1 MPAGACTARR
11 SAPAVAPRSIR
22 VSKGVIL
29 LHENAEILPACTPV
43 TPSELI
49 LGGPGG
55 DDGRL
60 VRRREGFP
68 GEMAQAAPDI
78 GARQGSR
85 GQKRRVAQRRGRG
98 GVCGLV
104 RLGAF
109 LAALPRA
116 MVPTMVG
123 LVDSGCERSVTG
135 ARIVSTCTV

>member
-1 MPAGACTARR
+1 MIRGDPNDFSVSSPIPTQ
-11 SAPAVAPRSIR
+11 SAS
-22 VSKGVIL
+22 
-29 LHENAEILPACTPV
+29 
-43 TPSELI
+43 I

-60 VRRREGFP
+60 LRRREGFP
-68 GEMAQAAPDI
+68 GEMAQAAPDFS
-78 GARQGSR
+78 AWQGFR
-85 GQKRRVAQRRGRG
+85 GRKRRVAQRRGRG

-135 ARIVSTCTV
+135 ARIVSTCMI